1 MIFYQGLTSF
11 ERNCCFNWFVTLESQ
26 LAADLCSWGA
36 FCKAWKCWGAFS
48 WSAAVFASC
57 QCDGMETQPVGW
69 LIAPCRAD
77 LHGWV
82 FFASSS
88 LWSGWLWVTQLLMLT
103 PGGGVFMARWD
114 CGSQHLNEFKL
125 LWIRTLKLW
134 FCVHFQSALLLGE
147 AALTP
152 STCFFFFGWV
162 RSPVW
167 LTAKTRSQ
175 VCQPD
180 SV

>member
-1 MIFYQGLTSF
+1 
-11 ERNCCFNWFVTLESQ
+11 
-26 LAADLCSWGA
+26 
-36 FCKAWKCWGAFS
+36 
-48 WSAAVFASC
+48 
-57 QCDGMETQPVGW
+57 
-69 LIAPCRAD
+69 
-77 LHGWV
+77 
-82 FFASSS
+82 
-88 LWSGWLWVTQLLMLT
+88 
-103 PGGGVFMARWD
+103 MARWD
-114 CGSQHLNEFKL
+114 CGSQHLNEVKL

-152 STCFFFFGWV
+152 STCFFFFFGWV

-180 SV
+180 SA